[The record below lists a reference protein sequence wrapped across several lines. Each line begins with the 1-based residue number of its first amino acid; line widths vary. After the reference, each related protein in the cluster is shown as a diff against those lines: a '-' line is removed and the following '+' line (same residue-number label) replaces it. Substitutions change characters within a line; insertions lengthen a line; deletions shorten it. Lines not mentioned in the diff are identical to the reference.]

1 MSCMWENKQQLKAR
15 SGHIL
20 SCYMRSAKEH
30 LLTRGAALIRT
41 RSFLFR
47 PRTSESELDA
57 WKSMMNTAD
66 TSAILLAIMWQG
78 PFGIMRPSSFLILS
92 SGCSSFPSSSFS
104 FLTCSSI
111 LSQCFLHPHYSCYL
125 WVLLGP
131 KILLASHVFQ
141 FVSLFSQFFL
151 PFLTPFYFPTHS
163 TLSVAVSV

>member
-1 MSCMWENKQQLKAR
+1 MTFESTNRK
-15 SGHIL
+15 SGVVQGRQIYIYV
-20 SCYMRSAKEH
+20 CIY
-30 LLTRGAALIRT
+30 TYVYIY
-41 RSFLFR
+41 
-47 PRTSESELDA
+47 
-57 WKSMMNTAD
+57 
-66 TSAILLAIMWQG
+66 MWQG

>member
-1 MSCMWENKQQLKAR
+1 MTTSSHKQGISWK
-15 SGHIL
+15 SPKYIYIYIYIYI
-20 SCYMRSAKEH
+20 YM
-30 LLTRGAALIRT
+30 GAARFPGSRNIYH
-41 RSFLFR
+41 
-47 PRTSESELDA
+47 
-57 WKSMMNTAD
+57 
-66 TSAILLAIMWQG
+66 IIIYIYMWQG
-78 PFGIMRPSSFLILS
+78 PFGIMRPASFLILS

-104 FLTCSSI
+104 FLTCSSM

-141 FVSLFSQFFL
+141 FVSLFSQFVL